1 MTPRP
6 AVLFFLLLLAAC
18 PPALG
23 PPSGVAAVAAL
34 STCQSLDLEVA
45 RARRVQAVR
54 GQILSKLQLLTPP
67 EEEGGAPGQP
77 PPEVMLLY
85 NSTRELAQER
95 AACGGRG
102 GGGSSEEE
110 EYYAKEVRRV
120 DLLPPGQADNDI
132 LAAATPPTSSF
143 FRLLRFDLSGAEA
156 NLSRLVQAELRVFRV
171 PNPRARAAEQRV
183 ELHQIVRAREPSAPT
198 QRYVE
203 SRMLHPTDRA
213 EWVSFD
219 VTDTVSQWLDKREKN
234 LGLKLGVS
242 CPCCSYV
249 PAGNTINPNH
259 SEELEVRFAG
269 LDDDLIK
276 EAWKGRARPPDL
288 SGKAPHLI
296 LTLLPPHRLE
306 SSPKGRRRRAANTP
320 SCARSTDQ
328 GCCLHTLYID
338 FRKDLKWKWI
348 HKPKGYKANF
358 CAGSCRYVWSTD
370 TQYNVVL
377 PLFNKLNPEAS
388 AAPCCVPHELDPLT
402 ILYYVGRS
410 PKVQQLSNMVV
421 KSCRCR

>member
-1 MTPRP
+1 SDM
-6 AVLFFLLLLAAC
+6 LCLMLLLV
-18 PPALG
+18 PH
-23 PPSGVAAVAAL
+23 GVALAL
-34 STCQSLDLEVA
+34 STCQILDLEAA

-67 EEEGGAPGQP
+67 EEAAGVPRQP

-85 NSTRELAQER
+85 NSTQELVHER
-95 AACGGRG
+95 AACGGRSA
-102 GGGSSEEE
+102 GSSEEE

-120 DLLPPGQADNDI
+120 DMLPYGHSDRGICLSP
-132 LAAATPPTSSF
+132 F
-143 FRLLRFDLSGAEA
+143 FRLLRFDVSGAEA
-156 NLSRLVQAELRVFRV
+156 NLSSLIQAELRVYRV
-171 PNPRARAAEQRV
+171 PNPRARASEQRI
-183 ELHQIVRAREPSAPT
+183 ELYQASVLCPSPAERTLRP
-198 QRYVE
+198 
-203 SRMLHPTDRA
+203 MDRA

-219 VTDTVSQWLDKREKN
+219 VTETISQWLDKRERN
-234 LGLKLGVS
+234 LGLKLGVH
-242 CPCCSYV
+242 CPCCTYV

-259 SEELEVRFAG
+259 SEELEARFAG
-269 LDDDLIK
+269 MHA
-276 EAWKGRARPPDL
+276 EAWRGRARPPDL
-288 SGKAPHLI
+288 RGKAPHLI

-306 SSPKGRRRRAANTP
+306 PSPKGRPRRKSALSTP
-320 SCARSTDQ
+320 SRSRSNDQ
-328 GCCLHTLYID
+328 GCCLRTLYID

-348 HKPKGYKANF
+348 HQPKGYKANF

-370 TQYNVVL
+370 TQYNMVL
-377 PLFNKLNPEAS
+377 PLYNKLNPEAS

>member
-1 MTPRP
+1 M
-6 AVLFFLLLLAAC
+6 LFLVLLAM
-18 PPALG
+18 PLVMG
-23 PPSGVAAVAAL
+23 PSGTAMAL
-34 STCQSLDLEVA
+34 STCQTLDLEVA

-54 GQILSKLQLLTPP
+54 GQILSKLQLATPP
-67 EEEGGAPGQP
+67 EEEEGVPEQP

-85 NSTRELAQER
+85 NSTRELTRER
-95 AACGGRG
+95 PACGGRSTSSSS
-102 GGGSSEEE
+102 SSEEE

-120 DLLPPGQADNDI
+120 DMLPAGHADNSI
-132 LAAATPPTSSF
+132 ASTQASPF
-143 FRLLRFDLSGAEA
+143 FRLLRFDVSGAER
-156 NLSRLVQAELRVFRV
+156 NLSSLVQAELRIYRV
-171 PNPRARAAEQRV
+171 PNPRARVMEQRV
-183 ELHQIVRAREPSAPT
+183 ELYQVVRAREPSGPT

-203 SRMLHPTDRA
+203 SRTFHPTDRA

-219 VTDTVSQWLDKREKN
+219 VTDTISQWLDKRERN
-234 LGLKLGVS
+234 LGFKLGVH
-242 CPCCSYV
+242 CPCCTYV

-259 SEELEVRFAG
+259 SEELEARFAG

-306 SSPKGRRRRAANTP
+306 SPPKGRRRRSANTP

-328 GCCLHTLYID
+328 GCCLRTLYID

-348 HKPKGYKANF
+348 HQPKGYKANF
-358 CAGSCRYVWSTD
+358 CAGNCRYVWSMD
-370 TQYNVVL
+370 THYNMVL
-377 PLFNKLNPEAS
+377 PLYNKLNPEAS
-388 AAPCCVPHELDPLT
+388 AAPCCVPHELEPLT
-402 ILYYVGRS
+402 ILYYVGRL

>member
-1 MTPRP
+1 M
-6 AVLFFLLLLAAC
+6 LCLMLLLV
-18 PPALG
+18 PH
-23 PPSGVAAVAAL
+23 GVALAL
-34 STCQSLDLEVA
+34 STCQILDLEAA

-67 EEEGGAPGQP
+67 EEAAGVPRQP

-85 NSTRELAQER
+85 NSTQELVHER
-95 AACGGRG
+95 AACGGRSA
-102 GGGSSEEE
+102 GSSEEE

-120 DLLPPGQADNDI
+120 DMLPYGHSDNSI
-132 LAAATPPTSSF
+132 ASIQSSPF
-143 FRLLRFDLSGAEA
+143 FRLLRFDVSGAEA
-156 NLSRLVQAELRVFRV
+156 NLSSLIQAELRVYRV
-171 PNPRARAAEQRV
+171 PNPRARASEQRI
-183 ELHQIVRAREPSAPT
+183 ELYQVVRAREPSAPT

-203 SRMLHPTDRA
+203 SQTLRPMDRA

-219 VTDTVSQWLDKREKN
+219 VTETISQWLDKRERN
-234 LGLKLGVS
+234 LGLKLGVH
-242 CPCCSYV
+242 CPCCTYV

-259 SEELEVRFAG
+259 SEELEARFAG
-269 LDDDLIK
+269 LDDDLLR
-276 EAWKGRARPPDL
+276 EAWRGRARPPDL
-288 SGKAPHLI
+288 RGKAPHLI

-306 SSPKGRRRRAANTP
+306 PSPKGRRRRAANAP
-320 SCARSTDQ
+320 SCARSNDQ
-328 GCCLHTLYID
+328 GCCLRTLYID

-348 HKPKGYKANF
+348 HQPKGYKANF

-370 TQYNVVL
+370 TQYNMVL
-377 PLFNKLNPEAS
+377 PLYNKLNPEAS